1 MSAAADP
8 ASPLA
13 TEPDASLAAVER
25 AEQLIGIRRYTEA
38 LPWLGRAVAV
48 DPDGARAHCLM
59 AVAHIG
65 LGDHAQAIAASWR
78 AAAVDPHDEWP
89 QRLRSIALLETGR
102 RREALRA
109 AGEAVRLGPD
119 VPAALFTLAQA
130 QLSCG
135 KIRDAQATAA
145 RLTEV
150 APDRTMTYRLHAHI
164 AMRRKDWTVAEAH
177 LRRALALDSESYE
190 AMNDLGLVLQA
201 GGKTREAIDRL
212 HDAVRVSPARRE
224 AHENLHTAL
233 RRFFRPRWIVPVA
246 LIAGAAA
253 RAVPGAEASLPL
265 VLALVMVAYLWW
277 RRRRLKA
284 LPASIMILS
293 SLERERWHHRFPL
306 EATRLIATSVALLW
320 AVAVASAVMNG
331 HHYHAQDWAL
341 LVSSPVV
348 ATGVLVFFW
357 LRSRRPGG
365 GGAGK

>member
-1 MSAAADP
+1 MSTGADP
-8 ASPLA
+8 APRLA
-13 TEPDASLAAVER
+13 TDPDASLAAIER

-38 LPWLGRAVAV
+38 LPWLGRAVAI
-48 DPDGARAHCLM
+48 DPDGARAHCLI
-59 AVAHIG
+59 AVVHIG
-65 LGDHAQAIAASWR
+65 LGDPAQAIAASRR
-78 AAAVDPHDEWP
+78 AAAADPHDEWP

-135 KIRDAQATAA
+135 KIRDAQTTAA

-150 APDRTMTYRLHAHI
+150 APDRTMTYRLLAHI
-164 AMRRKDWTVAEAH
+164 AMRRTDWTAAEAH

-201 GGKTREAIDRL
+201 AGKTREAIDRL
-212 HDAVRVSPARRE
+212 HDAMRVSPARSE
-224 AHENLHTAL
+224 ARENLHIAL
-233 RRFFRPRWIVPVA
+233 RRFVRPRWIAPAA
-246 LIAGAAA
+246 LVAGAAA
-253 RAVPGAEASLPL
+253 GAVPGAGAALPL
-265 VLALVMVAYLWW
+265 ALALVMVAYLWW
-277 RRRRLKA
+277 RRRRLQA
-284 LPASIMILS
+284 LPAPIITLS

-306 EATRLIATSVALLW
+306 EATRLIATCVMLLW

-331 HHYHAQDWAL
+331 HHYRGPDWAL

-348 ATGVLVFFW
+348 ATGVLLYCW
-357 LRSRRPGG
+357 LQSRRPRG